1 MKTPLKSIVPYLIV
15 AQTLML
21 ATITIATLGS
31 TRSRTIFGCTMV
43 ESNKVI
49 CIQKLK

>member
-21 ATITIATLGS
+21 ATITIVTLRS
-31 TRSRTIFGCTMV
+31 TTSRTIFGCTMV
-43 ESNKVI
+43 DSNKVI
-49 CIQKLK
+49 CVQKLK